1 MKKTPLKNWSTI
13 TTGET
18 TAEAPRPLFGTV
30 EKAIPKTVDDA
41 VPKIMSQVKVN
52 HFDISVG
59 IFKPKKKYPPASKRI
74 T

>member
-1 MKKTPLKNWSTI
+1 MI

-18 TAEAPRPLFGTV
+18 TAEAPRPLFGTT
-30 EKAIPKTVDDA
+30 ENAIPRTVEDA
-41 VPKIMSQVKVN
+41 VPKMMSHVNVN

-59 IFKPKKKYPPASKRI
+59 IFRPKKRYPPASKRI